1 MEYSLGNIYHG
12 FKLLREEK
20 IKEIQSDVKI
30 FEHVKSGARLI
41 NLANNDDDKLFSIG
55 FRTTPFD
62 STGVA
67 HILEHSVLCGSRKFR
82 TSDPFGDMSKSS
94 LHTFMNAMTYTD
106 KTIYPVGSRNHKD
119 FMNLMDVYLDAVLH
133 PRIYENHNILKQE
146 GWRYELND
154 DNTLSYKGV
163 VYSEMMGALSSPEET
178 IINKIYSSLFKGTT
192 YDNVSGGE
200 PSVIPQLTQ
209 ENFEKF
215 HSKFYHPSNS
225 YIYLYGDMDL
235 DKCLEFIDKEYLDE
249 FERIPVASAI
259 EDAKLDGK
267 MSVVRGSY
275 SINEDEDDN
284 DKEFLALNF
293 AYEMSCNAEA
303 YLTHKILYNMFIES
317 TASPIKRALLDEGI
331 GQSLVTGDDMNMDPT
346 KQLLMP
352 IVVKNVSKGKEDKF
366 KDVVFST
373 FEKLVKEGI
382 DKDLLAS
389 CINTVEFRLR
399 EITRN
404 KGLQYNELVLE
415 SWLYDGDPTALLNYE
430 KVINHLKEEAGNG
443 YFENFIK
450 KNMINNNH
458 CSLVVLSPEKGLAA
472 KNAEKLAKDLEDY
485 KNSLSEEELNK
496 IKVQN
501 ETLRKEQSR
510 KDSEEDKKTMPKLDL
525 SEVDKDIEN
534 IPQTI
539 VNKGDI
545 TVLKHDIFTGKIEY
559 IDFLFDISEFC
570 EDDIKYISLLG
581 EVLGELNTDKKN
593 YTKLSAEIAKV
604 TGGIE
609 SYVNVYTQHDD
620 FTKYSPKFVIS
631 AKTVSANINET
642 LRLVNEIITST
653 KFDDVVRIKEV
664 IKEIKSKL
672 ELSVIEKGNVIGV
685 NRVCSMVNSGSKIKE
700 EAEGITYFKFVS
712 DIVKNFET
720 CSDNVISKLKSI
732 FEKVFNKNNLIV
744 SVCGEDE
751 DNDSVINNLD
761 SALNGIPS
769 YEIKENLIND
779 TLEEGSHAV
788 ITQSNVQ
795 YVIKGYNVAKL
806 GETYSGSMRVLCNIL
821 DNEYYYPKVRREGG
835 AYGCYTFLSRNG
847 NIGVFS
853 YRDPNLKRTIDVFDD
868 TYKFLENLE
877 LSKND
882 MDNFIIGTI
891 GQNYKPLTPK
901 MKAIA
906 ATSDYISG
914 ITEDY
919 KQKEKDEILSTRLE
933 DVKGYA
939 PMFKEIMN
947 KGLCCTVGNEGNIKK
962 NSDLFNVILK

>member
-284 DKEFLALNF
+284 NKEFLALNF